1 MMPGLLRE
9 RSLDVKAHRHHRLP
23 QRLTHAGVGNI
34 TRAEAALFAIMFG
47 KNLAEPA
54 SPFEQNND
62 AAKRAAGGGSSSR
75 SSRHNVSRDD
85 GFAYLGRK
93 CLWLG
98 KDYAV
103 SLPPPPPQD
112 IV

>member
-1 MMPGLLRE
+1 M
-9 RSLDVKAHRHHRLP
+9 SLYCQTSWTSQSATALVV
-23 QRLTHAGVGNI
+23 HAGVGNVS
-34 TRAEAALFAIMFG
+34 RAEAALFAIMFG

-54 SPFEQNND
+54 SPFEQNNND
-62 AAKRAAGGGSSSR
+62 AAKRAAGGSSSR
-75 SSRHNVSRDD
+75 SSRHNVNRDD

-103 SLPPPPPQD
+103 SSPPPQD
-112 IV
+112 VVGAVP

>member
-1 MMPGLLRE
+1 ML
-9 RSLDVKAHRHHRLP
+9 VV
-23 QRLTHAGVGNI
+23 HAGVGNVS
-34 TRAEAALFAIMFG
+34 RAEAALFAIMFG

-62 AAKRAAGGGSSSR
+62 AAKRAAGGSSSR
-75 SSRHNVSRDD
+75 SSRHNLSRDD
-85 GFAYLGRK
+85 GFACLGRK

-103 SLPPPPPQD
+103 SLPPPQD
-112 IV
+112 VA